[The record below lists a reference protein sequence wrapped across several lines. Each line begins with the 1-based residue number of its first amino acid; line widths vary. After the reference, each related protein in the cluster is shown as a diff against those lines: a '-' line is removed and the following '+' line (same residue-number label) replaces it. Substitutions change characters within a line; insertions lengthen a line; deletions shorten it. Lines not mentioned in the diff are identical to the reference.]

1 MQEDEQASYDEME
14 NHISSPLAPRRKGIL
29 LRMEIQNDQLEG
41 TVLNVFTQQG
51 GKDKKTGDQFA
62 DRDKVQILGAMDL
75 PNGDVKNELFTLS
88 VENYRDFKDYLNKK
102 ISIAVGVMA
111 SGRNVI
117 FMLLKRCKTCFSR
130 NNVKRE
136 KKTVS

>member
-1 MQEDEQASYDEME
+1 M
-14 NHISSPLAPRRKGIL
+14 IK
-29 LRMEIQNDQLEG
+29 LEG

-51 GKDKKTGDQFA
+51 GQNKKTGDQFE

-88 VENYRDFKDYLNKK
+88 VENYRDFKDFLNQK
-102 ISIAVGVMA
+102 ICIAVGAMA

-117 FMLLKRCKTCFSR
+117 FYVAKGAKPVLAETM
-130 NNVKRE
+130 
-136 KKTVS
+136 

>member
-1 MQEDEQASYDEME
+1 M
-14 NHISSPLAPRRKGIL
+14 IK
-29 LRMEIQNDQLEG
+29 LEG
-41 TVLNVFTQQG
+41 IVLNVFTQQG

-88 VENYRDFKDYLNKK
+88 VENYRDFSDFLNQK
-102 ISIAVGVMA
+102 ISIAVGAMA

-117 FMLLKRCKTCFSR
+117 FYVAKGAQPELAKPCETRKNSELALASRCFFFLLILLINSGTKID
-130 NNVKRE
+130 
-136 KKTVS
+136 

>member
-1 MQEDEQASYDEME
+1 M
-14 NHISSPLAPRRKGIL
+14 IK
-29 LRMEIQNDQLEG
+29 LEG

-51 GKDKKTGDQFA
+51 GKDKTGDQFA

-102 ISIAVGVMA
+102 ISIAVGAMA

-117 FMLLKRCKTCFSR
+117 FYVAKGAKPVLAETM
-130 NNVKRE
+130 
-136 KKTVS
+136 